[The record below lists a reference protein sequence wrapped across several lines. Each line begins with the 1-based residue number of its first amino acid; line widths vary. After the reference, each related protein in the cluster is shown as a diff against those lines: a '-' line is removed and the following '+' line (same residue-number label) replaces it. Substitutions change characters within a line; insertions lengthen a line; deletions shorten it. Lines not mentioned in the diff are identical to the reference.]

1 MLSKRD
7 SSPQRELTKTKQ
19 KRSLLMSQLETSYE
33 LLKRLQGR
41 LHLIRNFKHLGT
53 ESINHGLRISALVDF
68 PLTAGWIEFHKTGAN
83 FKGNL
88 NVNVRKVII
97 KSRLKEYIQ
106 EENFGCYSH
115 DPFDVRKLE
124 EMITQTVKE
133 SITSI

>member
-1 MLSKRD
+1 MLPKRGRD
-7 SSPQRELTKTKQ
+7 PQRELTKTKQ

-33 LLKRLQGR
+33 LLKILQERLY
-41 LHLIRNFKHLGT
+41 LIRNFKQLGK
-53 ESINHGLRISALVDF
+53 ESINRGLRISALVDF
-68 PLTAGWIEFHKTGAN
+68 PLTSGWIEFHKMGAT

-88 NVNVRKVII
+88 NVHVRKVII

-115 DPFDVRKLE
+115 EPFDVRKLE

-133 SITSI
+133 SIASI